1 VAEASDS
8 AEALRQVAKLRPEG
22 LDVVL
27 MDINLSGTDGIEA
40 TEEITR
46 NDPDLPVIMLT
57 VSTLDR
63 DLFEAVRVGAVGY
76 LSKALPANAIASAL
90 RDFHEHEALPMSAV
104 MATRVLRYF
113 QSRGAQAWSGDA
125 TSMGLSPREQDVLRL
140 LARGQRDREIATA
153 LDLSEGTVKKHV
165 QNILRKLQARNRA
178 EAIALVHRQNRRRN

>member
-1 VAEASDS
+1 
-8 AEALRQVAKLRPEG
+8 
-22 LDVVL
+22 
-27 MDINLSGTDGIEA
+27 MDINLPGTDGIQA

-46 NDPDLPVIMLT
+46 NDPNLPVIMLT

-76 LSKALPANAIASAL
+76 LSKALPADAIANAL
-90 RDFHEHEALPMSAV
+90 CEFHKHEALPMSAV
-104 MATRVLRYF
+104 MAARVLRYF
-113 QSRGAQAWSGDA
+113 QTRNQEAWSADA
-125 TSMGLSPREQDVLRL
+125 TTGLSPREREVLRL

-178 EAIALVHRQNRRRN
+178 EAIALLHRQNRHTD

>member
-1 VAEASDS
+1 MCLTAPPLRILLVDDNMTFRRELRDFVREQPELQVVGEASDA
-8 AEALRQVAKLRPEG
+8 AEALRQVSRLRPDG

-27 MDINLSGTDGIEA
+27 MDINLPGTDGIQA

-46 NDPDLPVIMLT
+46 NDPNLPVIMLT

-76 LSKALPANAIASAL
+76 LSKALPADAIAHAL

-113 QSRGAQAWSGDA
+113 QSRSA
-125 TSMGLSPREQDVLRL
+125 
-140 LARGQRDREIATA
+140 
-153 LDLSEGTVKKHV
+153 
-165 QNILRKLQARNRA
+165 
-178 EAIALVHRQNRRRN
+178 